1 MLQLAVTQQK
11 DARVMKVASIIAL
24 VYLPASLVASLF
36 STELFALNSV
46 VLDMRQGIG
55 IFLTLLLT
63 LTASTVLTA
72 YLWLRREPRF
82 TSVALRCSR
91 SS

>member
-46 VLDMRQGIG
+46 VLDIPHLATHFDGKHRFDCIPLVAKGFINR
-55 IFLTLLLT
+55 
-63 LTASTVLTA
+63 AD
-72 YLWLRREPRF
+72 EPRF